1 MQSEA
6 GQKCVGCCL
15 FRKSTTFLSQNAGK
29 KIRCT
34 EVFAPHTAEDF
45 ALSDLLHNR
54 DFVSQVA
61 ELDDIYAALG
71 AFQVGDAFA
80 AQVIDERFLA
90 QGDKLGFREHGHD
103 FVLHLPDADFA
114 AVETY
119 FIPDSILVIGNN
131 DKTEYWKDADA
142 LGIVDAVVA
151 RMDAAGYVRSEDKQA
166 ANVGLQMSYV
176 RQVTYFVGY
185 DNPYWWWYYPYYW
198 TPGYW
203 GNWGGWH
210 YPYSVYYGYTA
221 GSLLIEM
228 VDLDAEEAADRKL
241 PVIWDS
247 FIGGLLTSDE
257 ELNQQRTLAAVE
269 QAFDQSPYLTK

>member
-1 MQSEA
+1 M
-6 GQKCVGCCL
+6 
-15 FRKSTTFLSQNAGK
+15 
-29 KIRCT
+29 
-34 EVFAPHTAEDF
+34 
-45 ALSDLLHNR
+45 
-54 DFVSQVA
+54 
-61 ELDDIYAALG
+61 
-71 AFQVGDAFA
+71 
-80 AQVIDERFLA
+80 
-90 QGDKLGFREHGHD
+90 
-103 FVLHLPDADFA
+103 
-114 AVETY
+114 ETY

>member
-1 MQSEA
+1 MTVKNLRFIAIALAAVAVSA
-6 GQKCVGCCL
+6 CQKEP
-15 FRKSTTFLSQNAGK
+15 ST
-29 KIRCT
+29 
-34 EVFAPHTAEDF
+34 
-45 ALSDLLHNR
+45 SDLHKDYLVYTAY
-54 DFVSQVA
+54 DT
-61 ELDDIYAALG
+61 
-71 AFQVGDAFA
+71 
-80 AQVIDERFLA
+80 
-90 QGDKLGFREHGHD
+90 
-103 FVLHLPDADFA
+103 DADFA

-247 FIGGLLTSDE
+247 FIGGLLTSAE